1 MLALTWT
8 MVTLN
13 LYADDDFIA
22 RSLSDRECSP
32 SVAKSGAF
40 RRRCSRIELDRW

>member
-1 MLALTWT
+1 MLGLTWT

-22 RSLSDRECSP
+22 RSLSDRECPQASSNP
-32 SVAKSGAF
+32 AHSGDAAA
-40 RRRCSRIELDRW
+40 E

>member
-1 MLALTWT
+1 MLGLTWT
-8 MVTLN
+8 MVTFN

-22 RSLSDRECSP
+22 RSLSDRECPP

-40 RRRCSRIELDRW
+40 RQLCSRIERGRW